1 MSREEFI
8 KEHALA
14 ATVASFGNGIFPE
27 TLLVQSIIESANAAG
42 VPGESTLAKKY
53 NNYFGVKASGDWK
66 GKSVNLRTGEYFG
79 GVKTT
84 ITDAFRVYPSYYSSI
99 RDVVKFYKKYSRYKY
114 VLQAK
119 DVESQLRA
127 IGSSGYATS
136 PTYGSALINIYR
148 ANKTT
153 IDKQVT
159 ISKVKLFGF
168 VGLVAVGSYY
178 VFKNPRLIPKTFQVD

>member
-1 MSREEFI
+1 LSREEFI

>member
-1 MSREEFI
+1 MTREEFI
-8 KEHALA
+8 KKHALA

-27 TLLVQSIIESANAAG
+27 TLLVQSIIESANSAG
-42 VPGESTLAKKY
+42 IPGESSLAKKY
-53 NNYFGVKASGDWK
+53 NNYFGIKASGDWK

-136 PTYGSALINIYR
+136 PTYGDALINIYR
-148 ANKTT
+148 ANKTN
-153 IDKQVT
+153 IDKQVN

-168 VGLVAVGSYY
+168 AGLIAVASYY